1 MKHTRYPWLTIYGTL
16 AMAFAVVV
24 AALTVI
30 AAAAVFIVVSE
41 ARGTDLAAVSGI
53 LVMVGGLAVA
63 ASIGVAA
70 DVARWR
76 QDLIEIQHEQRELLR
91 RRDRRAD

>member
-1 MKHTRYPWLTIYGTL
+1 MKHVRYPWLTIYGTL
-16 AMAFAVVV
+16 AMALAVVV
-24 AALTVI
+24 ASGTMV
-30 AAAAVFIVVSE
+30 AAVAAFIVVSE